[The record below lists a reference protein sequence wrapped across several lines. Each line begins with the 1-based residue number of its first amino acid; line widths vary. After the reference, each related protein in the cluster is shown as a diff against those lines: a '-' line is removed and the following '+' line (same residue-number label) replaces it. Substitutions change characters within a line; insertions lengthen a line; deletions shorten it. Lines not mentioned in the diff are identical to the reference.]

1 MKNLVVGTAGHID
14 HGKTA
19 LIKAM
24 NGFEGDNTKEEKQ
37 RGITIDLS
45 FSNIQQDDTNIAFID
60 VPGHE
65 KLIKNMISGAFGFDA
80 TLLIVDANEGVM
92 PQTIE
97 HLQILNFLKIMPV
110 IVAITKC
117 DLVTIEQI
125 DYQKDQIKKLF
136 KNYKNLILKQ
146 IVAASIYDKNS
157 IQNLKDLLFKIDIA
171 QKKSNK
177 LFRYYVDRVFSLP
190 GAGVIVTGTVL
201 DGSIKVKEK
210 VFITQLEKEAIIK
223 NIQVHEQDVQ
233 VAYDSQRVALNLQNI
248 KTPLKKGM
256 LLSKKGFIRGFK
268 EIDISVNIFS
278 NHILSHNSDV
288 TVYIGSNSLEA
299 KILYYND
306 NLAKLKFKQKVFT
319 IFNEPLF
326 ISLSGKIVAG
336 ARVLNPISDPL
347 KKRNKIKLLQALQ
360 NLDFKTSFDILVSSH
375 KKGFGLISSNQ
386 RFNINHDEALLIA
399 KQIDDIFVD
408 EDNLVLYPKN
418 VINIVKNIILNIFD
432 NNQYAILSAKSIS
445 LKIKWASTNLI
456 QEVLNILEKD
466 SKVVLENGVYKN
478 TNIDI
483 ANIDTFIEESIFNIL
498 NNSGITP
505 DAPYN
510 IYDSLDIDRS
520 KGDKAFKKLVSSKK
534 VIRLSH
540 NLFVSYKHLNILMK
554 KLKNIIK
561 KEGFIDI
568 KIFKDYYPNLSRKY
582 IISYLE
588 YLDKQNDIIRDGLKR
603 KFTK

>member
-24 NGFEGDNTKEEKQ
+24 NGFEGDSTKEEKQ
-37 RGITIDLS
+37 RGITINLS
-45 FSNIQQDDTNIAFID
+45 FSNIQQNDKNIAFID

-80 TLLIVDANEGVM
+80 TLLVIDANEGVM

-97 HLQILNFLKIMPV
+97 HLQVLNFLKAMPV

-117 DLVTIEQI
+117 DLATKEQI
-125 DYQKDQIKKLF
+125 NYQKDQIKKLF
-136 KNYKNLILKQ
+136 EDYKNLILKQ
-146 IVAASIYDKNS
+146 IVTVSIYDETS
-157 IQNLKDLLFKIDIA
+157 IKKLKSKLFDINIIE
-171 QKKSNK
+171 KKSNK
-177 LFRYYVDRVFSLP
+177 LFRYYIDRSFSIP
-190 GAGVIVTGTVL
+190 GAGTIVTGTVL
-201 DGSIKVKEK
+201 DGTIEVKQK
-210 VFITQLEKEAIIK
+210 VFVAQLEKEVIVK

-233 VAYDSQRVALNLQNI
+233 IAYDSQRVALNLQNI

-268 EIDISVNIFS
+268 EIDVSVKIFS
-278 NHILSHNSDV
+278 NHILPHNSDV

-306 NLAKLKFKQKVFT
+306 NFAKLKFKQKIFT
-319 IFNEPLF
+319 IFNESLF

-336 ARVLNPISDPL
+336 AKVLNPINDPI

-360 NLDFKTSFDILVSSH
+360 NQDFKNSFDILISSH

-386 RFNINHDEALLIA
+386 RFNINHDEALLVA
-399 KQIDDIFVD
+399 KQIDDIFID
-408 EDNLVLYPKN
+408 EDNLVLYSKQ
-418 VINIVKNIILNIFD
+418 ILNIVKEIILNIFN
-432 NNQYAILSAKSIS
+432 NNQYAMLSAKSIS

-456 QEVLNILEKD
+456 QEVLDTLEKD

-483 ANIDTFIEESIFNIL
+483 ANIDTFIEENIFNTL

-520 KGDKAFKKLVSSKK
+520 KGDKALKRLVSSKK

-540 NLFVSYKHLNILMK
+540 NLFVNYENLNILMK

-561 KEGFIDI
+561 KEGFIDV

-588 YLDKQNDIIRDGLKR
+588 YLDKQNDIIQDGLKR
-603 KFTK
+603 KFTR